1 LNFFLLYHFN
11 KIESN
16 KCFTIDQA
24 GLNAFL
30 EEKHSEMLENLNAI
44 FLTLKTDFIK
54 IAEEKL
60 KPLHLLAATSAT
72 LAPPAPLSYS
82 QTLKNK
88 SQPAVIIKPK
98 KPNQDVS
105 VVKSDINSK
114 INPIESKLNVTKVKT
129 VNEGGLLIGF
139 SSKEDNA
146 RFKRVAV
153 EKLGADYDIYEVKGI
168 LSRIKVVGM
177 TQIYKENEIVDFV
190 DHSVNYNYTGTEL
203 NPECKL
209 IKLWPTKKNPKIYQA
224 VIQVDRPSYDKLIQA
239 GGLFIG
245 YDYCYTFDA
254 VEVLRCY
261 NCNGYHHTS
270 KSCKN
275 KKSCPRCGVAEKLD
289 HTIAEC
295 KASTLKCVNCVN
307 LVKNEKLDLDVN
319 HAAWDNRCP
328 MYQRAIEKLKKD
340 LLLKQ

>member
-1 LNFFLLYHFN
+1 
-11 KIESN
+11 
-16 KCFTIDQA
+16 
-24 GLNAFL
+24 
-30 EEKHSEMLENLNAI
+30 MLENLNEI

-60 KPLHLLAATSAT
+60 KPFHLLTATPAT

-129 VNEGGLLIGF
+129 INEGGLLIGF

-153 EKLGADYDIYEVKGI
+153 EKLGADYDIHEVKGI
-168 LSRIKVVGM
+168 LPRIKVVGM

-209 IKLWPTKKNPKIYQA
+209 IKLWPTKK
-224 VIQVDRPSYDKLIQA
+224 
-239 GGLFIG
+239 
-245 YDYCYTFDA
+245 
-254 VEVLRCY
+254 
-261 NCNGYHHTS
+261 
-270 KSCKN
+270 KS
-275 KKSCPRCGVAEKLD
+275 
-289 HTIAEC
+289 
-295 KASTLKCVNCVN
+295 
-307 LVKNEKLDLDVN
+307 
-319 HAAWDNRCP
+319 
-328 MYQRAIEKLKKD
+328 
-340 LLLKQ
+340 